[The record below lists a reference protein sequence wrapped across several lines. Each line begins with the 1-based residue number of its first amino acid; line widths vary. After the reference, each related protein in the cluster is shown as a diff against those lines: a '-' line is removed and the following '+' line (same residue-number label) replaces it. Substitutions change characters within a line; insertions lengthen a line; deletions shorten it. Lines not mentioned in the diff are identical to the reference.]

1 MLLKYLINMNRKT
14 KIIATVGPSLHS
26 EQKIHKVIQQGVD
39 VLRLNFS
46 HGSMEDHQNVIKWAK
61 SSKINVAV
69 MQDIQGPKIRTGLSE
84 ETTVL
89 KKSKKIVLKTI

>member
-1 MLLKYLINMNRKT
+1 MNRKT

-46 HGSMEDHQNVIKWAK
+46 HGSIEDYQNVIKWAK
-61 SSKINVAV
+61 SCLLYTSDAA
-69 MQDIQGPKIRTGLSE
+69 DD
-84 ETTVL
+84 
-89 KKSKKIVLKTI
+89 